1 MKFFIK
7 ELPTSCQT
15 CNLNPKHKAP
25 ANYPEI
31 ECLKCNL
38 MKKQDARHED
48 CPLCSLS
55 DNYKQ
60 AQKEGAKK
68 TAEYVNDLYKDF
80 EPLDEFELNFIL
92 EKIDN
97 GDL

>member
-1 MKFFIK
+1 MKIYLEEK
-7 ELPTSCQT
+7 DMPKSCLE
-15 CNLNPKHKAP
+15 CNNKNCEHQ
-25 ANYPEI
+25 YI
-31 ECLKCNL
+31 ECYYE
-38 MKKQDARHED
+38 ARNPN
-48 CPLCSLS
+48 CPLQSLN
-55 DNYKQ
+55 DIYKQ